1 MRGHHTQYTHFH
13 FLVLEIT
20 RTVPSYA
27 IGKPPDLVEKGQ
39 AGPRAARSGIRY
51 GHPPDGGYP
60 AYRHKTAAEAPTE
73 AYSAYAAGS
82 GRGGQRRR
90 LALIRQIGLPA
101 WTDPAGHVT
110 KGSMRTTAKRR
121 SVKKTSLT
129 GLVTEV
135 LKALGEDPKREGL
148 EKTPDRVERSLRF
161 LTGGYKKDARK
172 VINGAVF
179 EEQYDEMVLLRDI
192 DIFSLCEHH
201 LLPFYGKCH
210 IAYIPK
216 GKVIGLSKLP
226 RIVEVFSRRLQIQ
239 ERLTTQIA
247 DCLMENLRPYG
258 VGVVIE
264 ALHLCMA
271 MRGVEKQESVAV
283 TSAMLGVFRED
294 RGTRQEFLDLIRHA
308 RNH

>member
-1 MRGHHTQYTHFH
+1 MKKKKQEG
-13 FLVLEIT
+13 I
-20 RTVPSYA
+20 
-27 IGKPPDLVEKGQ
+27 KDLVVEML
-39 AGPRAARSGIRY
+39 
-51 GHPPDGGYP
+51 
-60 AYRHKTAAEAPTE
+60 
-73 AYSAYAAGS
+73 
-82 GRGGQRRR
+82 RG
-90 LALIRQIGLPA
+90 
-101 WTDPAGHVT
+101 
-110 KGSMRTTAKRR
+110 
-121 SVKKTSLT
+121 
-129 GLVTEV
+129 
-135 LKALGEDPKREGL
+135 LGEDPGREGL
-148 EKTPDRVERSLRF
+148 EKTPARVERSLRF
-161 LTGGYKKDARK
+161 LTSGYQKDAQR

-247 DCLMENLRPYG
+247 DCLMQNLQPYG

-283 TSAMLGVFRED
+283 TSSMLGVFRED
-294 RGTRQEFLDLIRHA
+294 RGTRQEFLDLIRHSK
-308 RNH
+308 NHS